1 MRVFLTR
8 AVTLLSAL
16 LIAATASAQVQGLE
30 RVGPTSPSNGYPTWY
45 QDKSGVA
52 LEFCSPINQAELA
65 GGWCLLLAGDT
76 VAPETFP
83 TPFFDEHFY
92 WAGDASITNGAFT
105 AKLVLALEGAFANGA
120 VINGDQIT
128 FVRIRVVFDAPT
140 TGQYRVIHPFGV
152 ELLDGVA
159 GQRVFFTEDVGILC
173 GQNFDCALRGRVGPF
188 LLPSTTPGGAELPA
202 IVGPVPG
209 KLYIA
214 DPARLGPVTGSPF
227 GTNTFRIEGPGG
239 IVLGQTNDFTLMGRL
254 FQGTM
259 GGRVTINK
267 ARYGRAAG
275 NPQGKIDVFADAF
288 STALP
293 RLPGTPAVGAV
304 TPALGFY
311 PAACSVGVGGV
322 LGAPAG
328 VPAVQMFANGSR
340 YYGQTFGNI
349 PTAVCVQDSTAR
361 APNGQTVPAFSQAPV
376 VDQVTI
382 TQALFNP
389 ASGGS
394 LAVTASS
401 SDQNIL
407 PTLTASLGGVMTNAG
422 GTASVTAA
430 NIVVPPL
437 MVGVTSSAGGR
448 AELEV
453 STLEGVLG
461 GGNLPFAGNDA
472 FTVLEDSPAT
482 AFNVLVNDT
491 IGGAPVGATPVTITI
506 TQAPALGVAVV
517 SAGQITF
524 TPNAN
529 AFGNDFLL
537 YTISADGGIT
547 QSAPGF
553 VAITVTNVNDAPV
566 AVNDAANGV
575 GGLGISVAL
584 LANDTDPDGAADL
597 VGASNVAFV
606 SVVPATLPA
615 PVFTVVGG
623 SLNFTAPAGT
633 YTFTYRA
640 SDVAGALSN
649 IATVTVTLSG
659 GETLAITRAD
669 YIANKRRWRIDGTST
684 VIAAQTVFVTYA
696 NGTFA
701 DGSSAVGFL
710 VASGTVDP
718 TGLFTIDMTL
728 AGANDPRN
736 PTATLFSVRPTLI
749 RAATTLGGS
758 SPTTPIAVR

>member
-1 MRVFLTR
+1 MRLFLTR

-16 LIAATASAQVQGLE
+16 FMAATASAQTQGLE

-52 LEFCSPINQAELA
+52 LEFCSPINQAELD
-65 GGWCLLLAGDT
+65 GGWCLLLTGDT

-83 TPFFDEHFY
+83 TAFFGEHFY

-188 LLPSTTPGGAELPA
+188 LLPSLTPGGSELPA
-202 IVGPVPG
+202 ITGPVPG

-227 GTNTFRIEGPGG
+227 NTNTFRIEGPGG
-239 IVLGQTNDFTLMGRL
+239 IVLGQTNDFTLQGRL

-259 GGRVTINK
+259 GGRVTVNK

-293 RLPGTPAVGAV
+293 RLPGTTAVGAV

-311 PAACSVGVGGV
+311 PAPCSVGAGGV

-340 YYGQTFGNI
+340 YYGQTFGAI

-361 APNGQTVPAFSQAPV
+361 APNGQTVPAFAQANV
-376 VDQVTI
+376 ADQVTI

-389 ASGGS
+389 ANGGS

-407 PTLTASLGGVMTNAG
+407 PVLTASLGGVMTNAG

-482 AFNVLVNDT
+482 AFDVLVNDT
-491 IGGAPVGATPVTITI
+491 IGGAPVGTTPVIITI
-506 TQAPALGVAVV
+506 TQAPALGVAIV
-517 SAGQITF
+517 SGGQISF
-524 TPNAN
+524 TPTAN

-537 YTISADGGIT
+537 YTISADGGVT

-566 AVNDAANGV
+566 AVNDVANGV
-575 GGLGISVAL
+575 GGLGISVPL

-597 VGASNVAFV
+597 VGVNILS
-606 SVVPATLPA
+606 A
-615 PVFTVVGG
+615 PVGLVYTVVGG
-623 SLNFTAPAGT
+623 ALSFTAPGGT
-633 YTFTYRA
+633 YAFTYQAR
-640 SDVAGALSN
+640 DVAGALSN

-659 GETLAITRAD
+659 AETLAITRAD
-669 YIANKRRWRIDGTST
+669 YIANKRRWRIDGTSS

-701 DGSSAVGFL
+701 DGTSAVGFL

-718 TGLFTIDMTL
+718 TGLFAIDLTL

-736 PTATLFSVRPTLI
+736 PTSTLFRVRPTLI